1 MAQIKIGV
9 TGATGQLGQKV
20 IEYLK
25 KDIPAD
31 QIVALVRNP
40 EKAKDF
46 GVEVRAFDYTDAG
59 QVAEGLKGLSKVLLI
74 SSSEIGKRFSQ
85 HKNVIDGAK
94 KAGVPYVAYTSILRA
109 DVSTLALAP
118 EHRQTEDYLKA
129 SGLNYTFLRNGWY
142 IENHTVSLGG
152 VLHSGAVYGSAGEG
166 KISAATR
173 NDFARAAVKVLTT
186 EGHDNKTYE
195 LGGASFTLAEYA
207 AEIARQS
214 GKDIKYIDLP
224 VEEYVKVLEEHA
236 GLPAPLAR
244 LFAGIDVE
252 IARGE
257 LETDDDTLKTLAGG
271 HLETL
276 EDAVKEALSSIK

>member
-94 KAGVPYVAYTSILRA
+94 KAGVPYVA
-109 DVSTLALAP
+109 
-118 EHRQTEDYLKA
+118 
-129 SGLNYTFLRNGWY
+129 
-142 IENHTVSLGG
+142 
-152 VLHSGAVYGSAGEG
+152 
-166 KISAATR
+166 
-173 NDFARAAVKVLTT
+173 
-186 EGHDNKTYE
+186 
-195 LGGASFTLAEYA
+195 
-207 AEIARQS
+207 
-214 GKDIKYIDLP
+214 
-224 VEEYVKVLEEHA
+224 
-236 GLPAPLAR
+236 
-244 LFAGIDVE
+244 
-252 IARGE
+252 
-257 LETDDDTLKTLAGG
+257 
-271 HLETL
+271 
-276 EDAVKEALSSIK
+276 